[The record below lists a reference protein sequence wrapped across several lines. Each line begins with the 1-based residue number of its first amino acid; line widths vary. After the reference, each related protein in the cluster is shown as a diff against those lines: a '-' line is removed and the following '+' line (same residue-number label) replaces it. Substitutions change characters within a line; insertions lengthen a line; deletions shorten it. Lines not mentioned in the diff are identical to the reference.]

1 MANRDTKLSIIIEAR
16 NKAEAAF
23 AQMNQSL
30 KDAQSNV
37 ENLSGSLKTV
47 GTYGVAA
54 FAGLATAA
62 FAFVKAGAEF
72 EQTQVAFSTMIGS
85 AEKAN
90 KLLQEMA
97 EFASKTPFQLTDLE
111 KASKSLLAYGVT
123 VEELLPTLQM
133 LGDIT
138 AGVGMD
144 KLPQLILAFGQV
156 RAATKLTGSE
166 LRQFTEAGVPIL
178 DALVQHFNKVGPS
191 MKTVTNAAGLT
202 SKQIDK
208 LGKSNEG
215 LVEKIRKAEIQLDK
229 QQNRMREMRK
239 NGNDSSASYKNL
251 KIDISETER
260 TIASLNAQLTKGT
273 VTMGKAN
280 TEVVAFGDGTKY
292 TAQQVMEMVSNGE
305 VAFADVQAAL
315 AGMTGEGGRFF
326 QMMEQQ
332 SMTLAGLWSNLQDQF
347 SLTARSIGQE
357 LVPVL
362 KPMIDYLIV
371 VMGQVRAF
379 VEENPKFSAGII
391 VAATALAGMLALLL
405 PIGLAL
411 SAIVATVPLLTAG
424 LAAVK
429 VAVLAINAAMLV
441 WGFIIVGIGA
451 LIYNLIYNWQDLWDM
466 IVYGTAKMANA
477 IQVIFES
484 VVNFFID
491 GINYMIEK
499 VNTLIDKL
507 NSIPGMDNKI
517 GKIDTFERV
526 QLQRFDTDLL
536 LNDLIYGDRA
546 TGKSTVVN
554 ITGNT
559 LLDEDAA
566 EKIGDQMM
574 SRLKMS
580 NAI

>member
-23 AQMNQSL
+23 AQMNKSL

-72 EQTQVAFSTMIGS
+72 EQTQVAFTTMIGS
-85 AEKAN
+85 AEEAN
-90 KLLQEMA
+90 ALLKDMA
-97 EFASKTPFQLTDLE
+97 QFASNTPFQLTDLE
-111 KASKSLLAYGVT
+111 HSTKSLLAYGVSAKQII
-123 VEELLPTLQM
+123 PTLKM
-133 LGDIT
+133 LGNIS

-144 KLPQLILAFGQV
+144 KMPQLILAFGQV

-166 LRQFTEAGVPIL
+166 LRQFSEAGVPLLGELAKQLNASESEVL
-178 DALVQHFNKVGPS
+178 DMVS
-191 MKTVTNAAGLT
+191 AGQIGFPMVEQALT
-202 SKQIDK
+202 S
-208 LGKSNEG
+208 
-215 LVEKIRKAEIQLDK
+215 
-229 QQNRMREMRK
+229 
-239 NGNDSSASYKNL
+239 
-251 KIDISETER
+251 
-260 TIASLNAQLTKGT
+260 LT
-273 VTMGKAN
+273 M
-280 TEVVAFGDGTKY
+280 
-292 TAQQVMEMVSNGE
+292 
-305 VAFADVQAAL
+305 
-315 AGMTGEGGRFF
+315 EGGRFYNL
-326 QMMEQQ
+326 MESQ
-332 SMTLAGLWSNLQDQF
+332 SSTLLGLWSNLQDQI

-362 KPMIDYLIV
+362 KPAIDYLITL
-371 VMGQVRAF
+371 MEHIRAF

-391 VAATALAGMLALLL
+391 IVSTALAAMLALLL
-405 PIGLAL
+405 PIGIAFNGLVLAM
-411 SAIVATVPLLTAG
+411 PLLSAG

-429 VAVLAINAAMLV
+429 VAVLAVNAAMLL

-507 NSIPGMDNKI
+507 NSIPGMDNRI

-559 LLDEDAA
+559 LLDDDAA

-574 SRLKMS
+574 SRLKLS